1 MNSVFEYV
9 LLETENIV
17 VSISSKTLYLQMY
30 TFKTFVLS
38 LYYDALYQKKSDQVP
53 RTDSNR
59 IIVIHYGKF
68 AVINDDCVH

>member
-59 IIVIHYGKF
+59 ITVIHYDKF
-68 AVINDDCVH
+68 AVINDYVH